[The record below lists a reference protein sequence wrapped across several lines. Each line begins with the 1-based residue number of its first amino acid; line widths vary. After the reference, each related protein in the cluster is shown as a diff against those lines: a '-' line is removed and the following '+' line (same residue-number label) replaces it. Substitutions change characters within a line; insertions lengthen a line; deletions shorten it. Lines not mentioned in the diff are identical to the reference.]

1 MKCYLDFNK
10 EDRHYYLNFYLEDI
24 KKFLKV
30 SINLVEDKAIKK
42 NEIRLEDF
50 NLSNRV
56 FLPIE

>member
-1 MKCYLDFNK
+1 VKCYLDFNK
-10 EDRHYYLNFYLEDI
+10 EDKNCYLNFYLEDI

-30 SINLVEDKAIKK
+30 SINLVEDKATKK